1 VFGATEKELQE
12 NLNIWN
18 KVLKEQQM
26 KINIVKTKIMV
37 ITKDEKNVDIEI
49 EGTKIEQV
57 NEFKY
62 LGVTI
67 NNKGKEDTEINQRIS
82 AATKLYHTLGKI
94 FIGKKEITRKTKMTV
109 YQTIF
114 RPVLTFGS
122 ESWVM
127 TERQKNRMQAIEM
140 KSHRTTLG
148 ITKKDHKRNDDIR
161 EELRIESITT
171 TIEKNQLKWYGCLI
185 RMADARQVRRT
196 WDARINPKRTRGRP
210 PESWNGTVA
219 KVMERRGLN
228 CREARKLAQD
238 KRSWSGFVHN

>member
-94 FIGKKEITRKTKMTV
+94 FIGKKRN
-109 YQTIF
+109 YQKD
-114 RPVLTFGS
+114 
-122 ESWVM
+122 
-127 TERQKNRMQAIEM
+127 KNDRI
-140 KSHRTTLG
+140 SNN
-148 ITKKDHKRNDDIR
+148 ISSSIDIW
-161 EELRIESITT
+161 E
-171 TIEKNQLKWYGCLI
+171 
-185 RMADARQVRRT
+185 
-196 WDARINPKRTRGRP
+196 
-210 PESWNGTVA
+210 
-219 KVMERRGLN
+219 
-228 CREARKLAQD
+228 
-238 KRSWSGFVHN
+238 